1 MKKILLTKNNY
12 KEYIS
17 KGSSNIYVDN
27 NMILTAGAKD
37 EIRKNNLKIVYGE
50 KPEQDSN
57 LSEEEI
63 LKNKVIEILKQDHN
77 VTDEQKV
84 DKVIKIV
91 LKIVLKNK

>member
-1 MKKILLTKNNY
+1 VKKILLTKNNY

-17 KGSSNIYVDN
+17 EGSSTIYVDN

-50 KPEQDSN
+50 QPKEDNN
-57 LSEEEI
+57 LSEREI
-63 LKNKVIEILKQDHN
+63 LKNKVKEILKQDHN
-77 VTDEQKV
+77 VTDEEKI